1 MTRLPAWR
9 PRRPRRPWVWVL
21 LGCAALVAGLAVAS
35 LVLALHGSGG
45 SLAADAP
52 EPSAKA
58 TLSSRSVLF
67 GDRVEARLDLILPRQ
82 LAGIAFRG
90 HPNFSPFRIVSSNV
104 DRVELGGG
112 LERVSLR
119 YGLTCVS
126 RRCLGAGAVTQVQ
139 FSPTNVSI
147 PGGRLHAV
155 WPPLVEV
162 SRAQDVS
169 TPVADGLDSGP
180 AVFPGLQPRSD
191 AEDAVIAAGASLL
204 FLLAVWLVL
213 RQRARRRLA
222 LAAKPGSHL
231 RALLARVEAGLPEDV
246 LYRQRHALDA
256 LAVELRHR
264 RINGSLA
271 VHAERLAWAPEQ
283 PDPEDIR
290 ALVAQVRRLVK
301 S

>member
-1 MTRLPAWR
+1 MTRLPQWR
-9 PRRPRRPWVWVL
+9 LRRPSAWGL
-21 LGCAALVAGLAVAS
+21 LAGCAALIA
-35 LVLALHGSGG
+35 VLALGSVVLAVRGSGG

-52 EPSAKA
+52 KPSAKA

-67 GDRVEARLDLILPRQ
+67 GDRVEATLDLILPRA
-82 LAGIAFRG
+82 LAGISFRG
-90 HPNFSPFRIVSSNV
+90 HPNFSPFRIVSSHV
-104 DRVELGGG
+104 ERVELGSG
-112 LERVSLR
+112 LERISLR

-126 RRCLGAGAVTQVQ
+126 RHCVSAGPITRVQ
-139 FSPTNVSI
+139 FSPASISI
-147 PGGRLHAV
+147 PGGSLHAV

-162 SRAQDVS
+162 GRAQDVS

-191 AEDAVIAAGASLL
+191 ADQALIAAGASLL
-204 FLLAVWLVL
+204 VLLAAWLIV
-213 RQRARRRLA
+213 RRRVRRRLA
-222 LAAKPGSHL
+222 LAEKPGAHL

-264 RINGSLA
+264 HINGSLA

-290 ALVAQVRRLVK
+290 ALCAQVRRLVK

>member
-1 MTRLPAWR
+1 VTRMRGW
-9 PRRPRRPWVWVL
+9 RPRRPWVWGL
-21 LGCAALVAGLAVAS
+21 LACAVLVAVVAVGS
-35 LVLALHGSGG
+35 LVLALRGSGG

-52 EPSAKA
+52 KPSAKA

-67 GDRVEARLDLILPRQ
+67 GDRVEARLDLILPRR

-90 HPNFSPFRIVSSNV
+90 HPNFSPFRIVSSHV
-104 DRVELGGG
+104 DRVELGSG
-112 LERVSLR
+112 LERISLR

-126 RRCLGAGAVTQVQ
+126 RHCLSGSPAIRVQ
-139 FSPTNVSI
+139 FSPASISI

-162 SRAQDVS
+162 GRAQDVS
-169 TPVADGLDSGP
+169 KPVTDGLDSGP

-191 AEDAVIAAGASLL
+191 AADALIAAGASLL
-204 FLLAVWLVL
+204 FLLAAWLFL
-213 RQRARRRLA
+213 RRRARRRLA

-290 ALVAQVRRLVK
+290 ALCAQVRRLVK